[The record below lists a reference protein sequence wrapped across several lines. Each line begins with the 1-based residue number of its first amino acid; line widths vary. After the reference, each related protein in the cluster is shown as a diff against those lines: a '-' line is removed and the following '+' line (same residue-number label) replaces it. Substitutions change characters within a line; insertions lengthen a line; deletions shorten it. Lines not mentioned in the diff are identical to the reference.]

1 MNSAVVTIII
11 EADFGFIF
19 AGIFVADMTYQQ
31 TLDYLY
37 TRLPMFSKVGSAAI
51 KPGFDN
57 ILQLC
62 EFLGNPQERLKF
74 IHIAGTNGKGS
85 VSHMMASILQ
95 SQGYKTGLYTSP
107 HLTDFRERVKVDGMM
122 IDEKEVTG
130 FVEKIKPE
138 IEQLTP
144 SFFEITVALAL
155 HHFANTGVD
164 YAVMETGLGGRL
176 DSTNII
182 LPEISIITNIG
193 FDHMQ
198 LLGDTLE
205 KIAAEKAGI
214 IKQNVPV
221 VIGETNAE
229 TAPVFIAKAKEQNA
243 SMSFADQEYHV
254 ENWFYENDLLVV
266 EVSQNNKADHFKY
279 QLDLPGA
286 YQAKNLLTVL
296 EACHQLNK
304 QGVLIELPAL
314 KNGLAHAKKQTG
326 LHGRWETIT
335 RNPRIVLDVA
345 HNVDGMQ
352 QVLNQLELTAFRK
365 LHIIL
370 GMVKDKDVDAVLALL
385 PKSAHYY
392 FTNADIP
399 RALPANELQ
408 QKAVGF
414 ELEGTVWN
422 NVNTALDEVKL
433 HAHSDDLILVCGS
446 VFLVGEVRRF

>member
-1 MNSAVVTIII
+1 MVLFFT
-11 EADFGFIF
+11 
-19 AGIFVADMTYQQ
+19 GIFVPDMTYQQ

-62 EFLGNPQERLKF
+62 KFLGNPQGRLKF

-107 HLTDFRERVKVDGMM
+107 HLTDFRERVKVNGKM
-122 IDEKEVTG
+122 IDEKEVID
-130 FVEKIKPE
+130 FVERIKPQ
-138 IEQLTP
+138 IEQLAP

-155 HHFANTGVD
+155 HYFANSGVEL
-164 YAVMETGLGGRL
+164 AVMETGLGGRL

-198 LLGDTLE
+198 LLGDTLP
-205 KIAAEKAGI
+205 KIAVEKAGI

-229 TAPVFIAKAKEQNA
+229 TAPVFIAKAQGQNA
-243 SMSFADQEYHV
+243 SISFADHEYHV

-266 EVSQNNKADHFKY
+266 EVSQNNKTDHFKY

-286 YQAKNLLTVL
+286 YQTKNLLTTL
-296 EACHQLNK
+296 EACYQLNK
-304 QGVLIELPAL
+304 KGIHIEPAAL
-314 KNGLAHAKKQTG
+314 KKGLANAKKQTG
-326 LHGRWETIT
+326 LHGRWETIA

-345 HNVDGMQ
+345 HNADGMQ
-352 QVLNQLELTAFRK
+352 QVLNQLELTAYRK
-365 LHIIL
+365 LYIIL
-370 GMVKDKDVDAVLALL
+370 GMVKDKDVDAALALL

-399 RALPANELQ
+399 RALPANALQ
-408 QKAVGF
+408 QKATAF
-414 ELEGTVWN
+414 ELEGTVWD
-422 NVNTALDEVKL
+422 NVNTALDDVKL
-433 HAHSDDLILVCGS
+433 YAHPDDLILVCGS
-446 VFLVGEVRRF
+446 VFLVGEVKRF